1 MIGYVLT
8 GLSLKEGKEKTK
20 KRKEQKGE
28 HKKIKEKKRKWKE
41 RKEKTKKKKSR
52 QSKIQKLNNYL
63 SSFHEIS
70 GSMSKEKQ
78 NVNKSHQHPFSLKMH
93 VFKTYYYYC
102 PTLSEFRE
110 VDDSKEQ

>member
-1 MIGYVLT
+1 M
-8 GLSLKEGKEKTK
+8 
-20 KRKEQKGE
+20 KG
-28 HKKIKEKKRKWKE
+28 KE
-41 RKEKTKKKKSR
+41 RKDKKKKKSR

-93 VFKTYYYYC
+93 VFKTYYYC

>member
-1 MIGYVLT
+1 
-8 GLSLKEGKEKTK
+8 
-20 KRKEQKGE
+20 
-28 HKKIKEKKRKWKE
+28 
-41 RKEKTKKKKSR
+41 
-52 QSKIQKLNNYL
+52 
-63 SSFHEIS
+63 
-70 GSMSKEKQ
+70 MSKEKQ